1 MKIQAGA
8 ADQFVLEPDP
18 RVNAVL
24 IYGPDN
30 GLVRERAQTLAKV
43 AVDDPNDP
51 FMVSEIAASTRRD
64 DPSRLADEAA
74 SMSLMGGRRLVRLRD
89 ATDGVADHVKAM
101 FDAGNIEA
109 LVVVEAGDLAARSR
123 LRKLFEDTP
132 DAAAIACYADDD
144 RALSRVIRE
153 TLGRHDLEVS
163 DDAMIFLLDNL
174 GGDRMISRME
184 LEKLSAYAAGA
195 GRVSLDDAT
204 ACVGDSA
211 VIVLDD
217 IAFSTASGQQARLA
231 RALGR
236 AFEEG
241 NDPIRVLR
249 VVARHFLRLHLA
261 AGIVAGGESP
271 DRATKMLR
279 PPVFFKR
286 QDEFRGQLRRWS
298 PATLSSAIEA
308 LTGAEIACKSTGIPG
323 EATCGRA
330 LMRLAAHAAHAGT

>member
-8 ADQFVLEPDP
+8 ADRFVREPDP
-18 RVNAVL
+18 RINAVL

-30 GLVRERAQTLAKV
+30 GLVRERARILAQT
-43 AVDDPNDP
+43 AVDDLNDP
-51 FMVSEIAASTRRD
+51 FMVSEVTVAALRD
-64 DPSRLADEAA
+64 DPSRLSDEAA

-89 ATDGVADHVKAM
+89 ATDGITDQVRAM
-101 FDAGNIEA
+101 LEAGNIEA

-123 LRKLFEDTP
+123 LRKLFEESP
-132 DAAAIACYADDD
+132 AAAALACYADDQ
-144 RALSRVIRE
+144 RALEGVIRE
-153 TLGRHDLEVS
+153 TLGQYGLKVS

-184 LEKLSAYAAGA
+184 LEKLAAYAEGA
-195 GRVSLDDAT
+195 GLVSLEDAS

-217 IAFSTASGQQARLA
+217 IAFSAASGQQTRLA
-231 RALGR
+231 RALAH
-236 AFEEG
+236 AFDEG

-249 VVARHFLRLHLA
+249 VVTRHFLRLHLA
-261 AGIVAGGESP
+261 AGVVAGGESP

-286 QDEFRGQLRRWS
+286 QDEFRSQLRRWS
-298 PATLSSAIEA
+298 PVALSQAIES

-323 EATCGRA
+323 EAACGRA
-330 LMRLAAHAAHAGT
+330 LMRLAARAAS